1 MSSLTDAGDVDVLR
15 REEEEIDANARL
27 DTFLRRR
34 TVEGVLRNEQR
45 LLLVGAVQLAVFAML
60 EGAWPNR
67 G

>member
-34 TVEGVLRNEQR
+34 
-45 LLLVGAVQLAVFAML
+45 AILAH
-60 EGAWPNR
+60 WIN
-67 G
+67 